1 MPVGRI
7 VLSAGEVLTRS
18 TPAGPSHGTT
28 CYDNRPASTHPLD
41 MMATGLR
48 RRLYVGLG
56 LFFVG
61 LGIVGAILPVMPTTP
76 WLLIASFFFARSSPR
91 LEAWLRRT
99 PYFGLLIRDWEVHR
113 GVRPGVK
120 VSAITVVVLV
130 VGSTC
135 LFSPAPIWAKWS
147 AAALATV
154 GVGSILFLVPTVR
167 TRRDQKENAPPLR
180 GESGRKAIDGN

>member
-1 MPVGRI
+1 MT
-7 VLSAGEVLTRS
+7 S
-18 TPAGPSHGTT
+18 
-28 CYDNRPASTHPLD
+28 CYDESSALSHPPD
-41 MMATGLR
+41 MMATGFR

-113 GVRPGVK
+113 GVRPQVK

-147 AAALATV
+147 AAGLATV
-154 GVGSILFLVPTVR
+154 GVGCILFLVPTLHAR
-167 TRRDQKENAPPLR
+167 HGNNENAPLSR
-180 GESGRKAIDGN
+180 GE